1 MKDMLKSYMLVLLGF
16 GILFAISLIWVFCLC
31 AVSKKTSGSIDDNIK
46 YINVDAK
53 ITNVTRGKEF
63 TDVVDTTYI
72 VDIHGHMGKLEG
84 IWGKEGDHLKISC
97 YNGNVFREEITSK

>member
-1 MKDMLKSYMLVLLGF
+1 MKPIRES
-16 GILFAISLIWVFCLC
+16 ILIAFIGATAIIM
-31 AVSKKTSGSIDDNIK
+31 GSIAILHLSNKSQEQNNDDNIK